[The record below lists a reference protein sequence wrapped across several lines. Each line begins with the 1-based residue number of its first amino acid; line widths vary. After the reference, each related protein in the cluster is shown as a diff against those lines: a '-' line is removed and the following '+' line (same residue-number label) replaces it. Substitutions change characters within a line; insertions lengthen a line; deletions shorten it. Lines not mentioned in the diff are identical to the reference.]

1 MNILRYMTGP
11 IMVNTYLV
19 YDDTGNG
26 FIVDPGGFS
35 KDLAAKVEEEKI
47 NIEYIILTHGH
58 GDHIGGVD
66 EFKKL
71 FPEAEVVA
79 YFEEQAFMESAD
91 LNTSVELFGRP
102 ITVKVDK
109 YVKDRDTLK
118 IGDMDLTFAFT
129 PGHTPG
135 GMSIIMKGIVFSGD
149 TLFRLSIGRTDF
161 YGGDFNQLMSSIRD
175 RLFVLPDD
183 TVVLPGHMEETTI
196 GFEKENNPFVR

>member
-71 FPEAEVVA
+71 YPEAEVVA

-183 TVVLPGHMEETTI
+183 TVVLPGHMEDTTI

>member
-183 TVVLPGHMEETTI
+183 TVVLPGHMEDTTI

>member
-71 FPEAEVVA
+71 YPEAEVVA